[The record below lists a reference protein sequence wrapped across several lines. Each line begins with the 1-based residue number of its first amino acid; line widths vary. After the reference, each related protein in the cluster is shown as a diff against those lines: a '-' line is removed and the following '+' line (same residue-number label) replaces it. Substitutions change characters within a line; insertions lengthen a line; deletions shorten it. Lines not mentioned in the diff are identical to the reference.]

1 VKRPNNGI
9 ALGLTPVPRLILC
22 FVLVF
27 TVSCGPPGESA
38 SGVRAATD
46 AIQQQ
51 IAKYTAALDAVNI
64 NLASQVWLMSPE
76 LLGSLRSDGVRV
88 HLGIPFGFPS
98 GISIQLRWNPQ

>member
-1 VKRPNNGI
+1 
-9 ALGLTPVPRLILC
+9 LILC

-51 IAKYTAALDAVNI
+51 IAKYTAAL
-64 NLASQVWLMSPE
+64 E
-76 LLGSLRSDGVRV
+76 
-88 HLGIPFGFPS
+88 
-98 GISIQLRWNPQ
+98 